1 MFLQQSD
8 RHRGGRKQ
16 QLDVSCSEP
25 RLAKL
30 ASSFFNCVLLC
41 YRISSTLGSK
51 MHKKSSSSQRD
62 DIHVCIMCLR
72 AIMNYQVEFA
82 NATGVKNNSKKI
94 LKGPL
99 GDILKGLVGVK

>member
-1 MFLQQSD
+1 MFLHPSD

-25 RLAKL
+25 QLAKL
-30 ASSFFNCVLLC
+30 VSLFFNCVLLY

-82 NATGVKNNSKKI
+82 NATGAKNNPKK
-94 LKGPL
+94 LFKGPV
-99 GDILKGLVGVK
+99 GDI